1 MEKNRTDEVET
12 VGGVEQ
18 DRRDGDGWWSRTGQT
33 RW

>member
-1 MEKNRTDEVET
+1 MVT

-33 RW
+33 RWRRLVE